1 MNKPNKRTRARMRK
15 NHLVWSRTSHNGS
28 HWVPIKPIHTQDRVS
43 RSQASDYAKY
53 GNRPSSDY
61 FGHYATCSTS
71 GEVIG
76 SVVNGSKK
84 LRSTKPTT
92 WLYLDP
98 RRAK

>member
-1 MNKPNKRTRARMRK
+1 MRK
-15 NHLVWSRTSHNGS
+15 DHNLTWSRTAHNGS
-28 HWVPIKPIHTQDRVS
+28 HWIPIAPIHTQNDRVA

-53 GNRPSSDY
+53 GDRPSSDY
-61 FGHYATCSTS
+61 FGHYATCTTS

-98 RRAK
+98 RKAK